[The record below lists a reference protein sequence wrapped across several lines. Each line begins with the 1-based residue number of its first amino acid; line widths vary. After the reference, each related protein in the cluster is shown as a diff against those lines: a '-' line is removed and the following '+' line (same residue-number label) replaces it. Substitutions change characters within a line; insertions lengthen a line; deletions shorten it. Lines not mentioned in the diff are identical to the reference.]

1 LDLIVLADTWLFD
14 LARAKWSL
22 VESDNAPQGRTWSQL
37 AAAEAADGSKR
48 IYMVGG
54 AVGGAF
60 RFRCG

>member
-1 LDLIVLADTWLFD
+1 MFDRNVLADTWLFD
-14 LARAKWSL
+14 PARAKWSL
-22 VESDNAPQGRTWSQL
+22 VESDNAPQGRAGSPL

-54 AVGGAF
+54 AF